1 MSQSTV
7 IEQLEK
13 MQLNSM
19 RSRLISE
26 LGHTMNVASSGTLTE
41 PTLNEVIEAVNN
53 LTAEGV
59 SHYEY
64 IMDRIGR
71 REFSS
76 ADLELDEPVLADPEG
91 KDSVTYLDSIMGT
104 LDIMYAKHA
113 DNIPNLSDENIITET
128 SSVEDEVEKAYRESI
143 ERRKEDLFEE
153 IQSIVTRQGVDLRDK
168 DGSYNSLFDSVKA
181 EIDGLTEKQLVSYE
195 ESAAMA
201 GLGVDK
207 VTGIDKAKTP
217 NFFAAVDAVAKDLQA
232 KEEAYQ
238 KRLAKEEAG
247 LSEDNGPD
255 SDSGNDNGISPEDFG
270 DYLTENMPEDYS
282 IVPEGY
288 HNTSPEPVE
297 EEEQNTGVDKG
308 IQTLS
313 IEEELRL
320 LREELARLKVENE
333 RLREEVESLKAS
345 EDIIDVRA
353 EDDVRAIESET
364 VDADESQDVID
375 PEMTHASMEDLVI
388 PPTLNTADED
398 YKPEPASPV
407 MAAISMLPIAAV
419 TAAGVALINNPDI
432 AVQTAEYGAN
442 AGHVINGIPSMLG
455 DAIDK
460 ASTVS
465 SDAFQS
471 LVYSASDAADNI
483 GMIYDDISS
492 SVFNYAEG
500 ALEGAKSALSN
511 AISSA
516 KLGFADI
523 YASVSEFGKNV
534 WESGNEF
541 IQENSQSISVAG
553 VSAIVGAFVG
563 SQMQKMKGEIEEKRA
578 AAEPVLSHPRM

>member
-26 LGHTMNVASSGTLTE
+26 LGHTMNVASSGALTE
-41 PTLNEVIEAVNN
+41 STLNEVIEAVNN

-59 SHYEY
+59 SHYEH

-71 REFSS
+71 REFPS
-76 ADLELDEPVLADPEG
+76 ADLELDEPDLVDPEG
-91 KDSVTYLDSIMGT
+91 KDSVIYLDSIMGT
-104 LDIMYAKHA
+104 LDIMYAKNV
-113 DNIPNLSDENIITET
+113 DDIPDLSDENIITET
-128 SSVEDEVEKAYRESI
+128 SPVEDEVEKAYRESI
-143 ERRKEDLFEE
+143 ERRKEALFEE
-153 IQSIVTRQGVDLRDK
+153 IQSIVTRRGVDLPNE

-195 ESAAMA
+195 DYAAMA
-201 GLGVDK
+201 RLGVDK
-207 VTGIDKAKTP
+207 VTGINKENTP
-217 NFFAAVDAVAKDLQA
+217 NFFAAVDAAAKDLQA
-232 KEEAYQ
+232 KEDAYQ
-238 KRLAKEEAG
+238 KRLAEEEAG

-255 SDSGNDNGISPEDFG
+255 SDSGNDNVIS
-270 DYLTENMPEDYS
+270 PEDYS

-288 HNTSPEPVE
+288 HNISPEPVE
-297 EEEQNTGVDKG
+297 EHETSIDNG

-320 LREELARLKVENE
+320 LKEELARLKGENK
-333 RLREEVESLKAS
+333 RLKEDIESLKSS
-345 EDIIDVRA
+345 EDIIDVRD
-353 EDDVRAIESET
+353 EDDVRAIES
-364 VDADESQDVID
+364 QDVIG

-388 PPTLNTADED
+388 PPTLNTADEY
-398 YKPEPASPV
+398 YKSEPASTV
-407 MAAISMLPIAAV
+407 TDAEAEAISMLPIAIAAV
-419 TAAGVALINNPDI
+419 TAAGLALINNPDI
-432 AVQTAEYGAN
+432 VVQAAEYGAN
-442 AGHVINGIPSMLG
+442 VGHVINGIPSMLG

-516 KLGFADI
+516 QLDFADI
-523 YASVSEFGKNV
+523 YAGVSEFGKNV

-563 SQMQKMKGEIEEKRA
+563 NQMHKMKGETEEKRT
-578 AAEPVLSHPRM
+578 AAEPALSHPRM